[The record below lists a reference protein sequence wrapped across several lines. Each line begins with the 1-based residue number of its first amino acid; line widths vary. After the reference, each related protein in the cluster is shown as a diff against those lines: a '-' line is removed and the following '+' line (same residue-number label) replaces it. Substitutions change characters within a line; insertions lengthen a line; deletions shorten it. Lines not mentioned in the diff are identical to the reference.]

1 MLKRIVRFKNREN
14 GNAPTLYCGAA
25 QSGNLEKYVWPEYL
39 KSRLEQDRIADR
51 LVIEEAKEQDR
62 IILELPEIEDVI
74 FNNHP
79 QILPKRDPPLAISSF
94 PFKDYRQSCLTNGKP
109 VGHVVAWHEISSEL
123 HGLKKGLL
131 INVLYGL
138 IVLF

>member
-1 MLKRIVRFKNREN
+1 MRAELYIAVLLNREH
-14 GNAPTLYCGAA
+14 
-25 QSGNLEKYVWPEYL
+25 LEKYVWPEYL

-138 IVLF
+138 IVFF